1 MTGVVSQ
8 QLLGA
13 LQEMVVGQEYALT
26 AVTRAVVRALG
37 GTHNRGP
44 VSVLLFAGPT
54 GSGKTHVVRSLATV
68 LFGDERKVIYINCHQ
83 LRQASDTLLNF
94 HEQLIGGLWRSLI
107 TPPYG
112 LLPISILV
120 LEEIDKAP
128 EGFLDT
134 LAASIDRGWILS
146 KGLPVEIGSLLFVLT
161 VTLSKKQVDQ
171 LVGRSIGFFVEG
183 EAELDLSKRHLL
195 VLDEMDH
202 MLGSHLVGRTDEIV
216 LFETLTA
223 HHIMTFLD
231 KRLAALEQL
240 MALYGVRISLEPPAK
255 QFLASQG
262 TEDLTHG
269 MRQINR
275 VFKNMIEFPLS
286 DLLLSQRLTPGSTVR
301 VSYEA
306 PRAFLNFQILTP
318 WLVPPDCPLFEPIEL
333 APSVV

>member
-1 MTGVVSQ
+1 MRGVISQ
-8 QLLGA
+8 QLLSA
-13 LQEMVVGQEYALT
+13 LQEQVVGQEYALT
-26 AVTRAVVRALG
+26 AVTRAVVRAMSG
-37 GTHNRGP
+37 MHTRGP

-54 GSGKTHVVRSLATV
+54 GSGKTHVVRSLAKV

-83 LRQASDTLLNF
+83 LSQASDSLLNF
-94 HEQLIGGLWRSLI
+94 HEQLLGGFWQSTM

-120 LEEIDKAP
+120 LEEINKAP

-146 KGLPVEIGSLLFVLT
+146 KGMPIEIGTLLIVLT

-171 LVGRSIGFFVEG
+171 LVGRTIGFFVEG
-183 EAELDLSKRHLL
+183 EAETDLSKRHLL
-195 VLDEMDH
+195 ILDEMDH
-202 MLGSHLVGRTDEIV
+202 VIGSHMVSRTDEIV
-216 LFETLTA
+216 LFETLTP

-231 KRLAALEQL
+231 KRLAGLEQL
-240 MALYGVRISLEPPAK
+240 MAACGLHITVNPSAK
-255 QFLASQG
+255 QFLATQG

-286 DLLLSQRLTPGSTVR
+286 DLILSQRLVPGSTVR
-301 VSYEA
+301 VTYEA

-333 APSVV
+333 GPSVV